1 MPEFTDMACRVKDTL
16 AVFEAILQFV
26 PAVMIREWGVAA
38 AMFCVDVAV
47 HVIVVKPA
55 VPVAGGQAARG
66 AVSTV
71 VQTPVAPRPPL
82 VV

>member
-1 MPEFTDMACRVKDTL
+1 MITGLDADVMACRVKVPL

-26 PAVMIREWGVAA
+26 VRIKEWAIAA
-38 AMFCVDVAV
+38 IGCAAIV

-55 VPVAGGQAARG
+55 VPVAGGHAATG

-71 VQTPVAPRPPL
+71 VQKPVAPAPP
-82 VV
+82 VVV